1 MFYDYDIENMK
12 IDITDAIKKLD
23 IKKIVVDYDDNSI
36 EVEKESGEKLK
47 KGGYSKDDFI
57 KAIEWINKIIKI
69 KPEIEFW
76 EFFESEYKGEI

>member
-1 MFYDYDIENMK
+1 MNIKNMK

-23 IKKIVVDYDDNSI
+23 IKKIDYDDNSI
-36 EVEKESGEKLK
+36 ELEKESGEKLK
-47 KGGYSKDDFI
+47 KVGYSKDDFI

>member
-1 MFYDYDIENMK
+1 MNIENMK

-47 KGGYSKDDFI
+47 KVGYSKADFI

-76 EFFESEYKGEI
+76 EFF